1 MSISVG
7 LSINFEYNCITDV
20 ASWCYKWDGM
30 GSLGTVR
37 YRTPYDAKRYQ
48 GITIKR
54 KYIGKS

>member
-37 YRTPYDAKRYQ
+37 YRTPYGAKRYQ
-48 GITIKR
+48 GTKV
-54 KYIGKS
+54 